1 MLSKIVVDLRL
12 YVPRKGRLHDRLLD
26 CVKVREKD
34 LSKSNP
40 LGTSE
45 VVSEGLRHSE
55 SRSGG
60 HRLLRR
66 VVATLVTFA
75 TCLRIDGVR
84 VREGFIERASLEET
98 LHNPATIMDL

>member
-1 MLSKIVVDLRL
+1 M
-12 YVPRKGRLHDRLLD
+12 
-26 CVKVREKD
+26 
-34 LSKSNP
+34 SKSDP
-40 LGTSE
+40 LGTSK
-45 VVSEGLRHSE
+45 VVSEGLRRGE

-84 VREGFIERASLEET
+84 VREGFIGRASSEET
-98 LHNPATIMDL
+98 VHNPETVMDL